1 MFTIYKK
8 IISPDTSPVLGPA
21 KSESPDLK
29 PVQEVTQEMD
39 SFSLSLSLCD
49 CCGSRVKGLN
59 ALAPAPGTAPA
70 PAPIPAESSY
80 EFGHATHYIYNK
92 TTPRLWHEVYNS

>member
-21 KSESPDLK
+21 KSESPDLN
-29 PVQEVTQEMD
+29 PDGEGTTQEMD
-39 SFSLSLSLCD
+39 SFSLSLCH
-49 CCGSRVKGLN
+49 CCSSRVKGLN
-59 ALAPAPGTAPA
+59 AFTLAPAPA

-80 EFGHATHYIYNK
+80 EFGHATHYTYNK
-92 TTPRLWHEVYNS
+92 TTPRLWHEVYNSNS

>member
-29 PVQEVTQEMD
+29 PVQEVTQGVIHNEET
-39 SFSLSLSLCD
+39 LSKHLPKYRD
-49 CCGSRVKGLN
+49 
-59 ALAPAPGTAPA
+59 
-70 PAPIPAESSY
+70 
-80 EFGHATHYIYNK
+80 
-92 TTPRLWHEVYNS
+92 